1 MLLINKIV
9 KKAIVIMLMFAL
21 IYIAISI
28 FFTVN
33 YPLSYQN
40 FIKKY
45 SDEFNVD
52 PYLVAAI
59 INVESKYDKQAISNK
74 DARGLMQ
81 ITPVTARWAS
91 EVLGIENF
99 DVEMLFIP
107 ETNIM
112 IGTWYLSVL
121 CKEFDNNLQLV
132 LAAYNAGI
140 GNVGKWLMD
149 ENYSED
155 GKFLRE
161 IPFTETEEYIDKV
174 EKNIRIYK
182 ILYEKEFESESL
194 TGENYL
200 VLLINNFRKVIK
212 SLAMYK

>member
-132 LAAYNAGI
+132 LAAYNAGS